1 MVADGQ
7 FSTLGTVLMAVLAR
21 LAKATGIDRDLKIQ
35 TQAEKKKTKLIESG
49 KNTPKE
55 DAGVLVRRTDYIQN
69 LPVRTEARLSDCS
82 AGKAD
87 DSAQK
92 RTQDAVDVEFK
103 ALKKKKKKK
112 NAIDDLFAG
121 VL

>member
-21 LAKATGIDRDLKIQ
+21 LAKATGIDRDLKTQ
-35 TQAEKKKTKLIESG
+35 AQAEKKNTKLVEPD

-55 DAGVLVRRTDYIQN
+55 DAGVLVRRTDDIQN
-69 LPVRTEARLSDCS
+69 LPVRTEVRPSDRS

-87 DSAQK
+87 DSVQK
-92 RTQDAVDVEFK
+92 GTQDAVVVEVK
-103 ALKKKKKKK
+103 PPKKKKKKK